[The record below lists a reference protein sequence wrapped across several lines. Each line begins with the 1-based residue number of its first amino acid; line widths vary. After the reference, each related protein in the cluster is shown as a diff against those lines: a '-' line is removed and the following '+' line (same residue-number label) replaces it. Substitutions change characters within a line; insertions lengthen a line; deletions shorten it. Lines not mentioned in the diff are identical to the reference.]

1 LKVKGSQDNQRSTFN
16 LQLSTWEAP
25 VLILGVIG
33 AGECDAAT
41 ATVAEAVGR
50 EIARR
55 GAALV
60 CGGLGGVMAAACRGA
75 RSAGGLTIGILPG
88 VHRADANPWVDI
100 PVVTGLDQARN
111 VLVVRTAQAIIAVG
125 GEYGTLSEIAF
136 ALKLGVPVVGLDTW
150 QLARR
155 GRPVSAIVEARTPVE
170 AVEKAIALIGA

>member
-1 LKVKGSQDNQRSTFN
+1 
-16 LQLSTWEAP
+16 
-25 VLILGVIG
+25 
-33 AGECDAAT
+33 
-41 ATVAEAVGR
+41 
-50 EIARR
+50 
-55 GAALV
+55 
-60 CGGLGGVMAAACRGA
+60 
-75 RSAGGLTIGILPG
+75 
-88 VHRADANPWVDI
+88 
-100 PVVTGLDQARN
+100 VTGLDQARN